1 MPLARISGWNGSA
14 VHDRLLAA
22 KPSSWGRKMANSQFN
37 SPATLLADGSVA
49 VDGSLQG
56 VDPPPPCR
64 TSSSGS

>member
-1 MPLARISGWNGSA
+1 
-14 VHDRLLAA
+14 
-22 KPSSWGRKMANSQFN
+22 MANSQFN